1 MKDTKLKQVLA
12 DFEKRISKIEEV
24 FGRKG
29 EIKEITIIPK
39 VEKIE
44 CKEEKFLPEPTLLKE
59 EMVLNTEDIVE
70 AKKQLKKN
78 GTNSKS
84 KEEKED

>member
-29 EIKEITIIPK
+29 EIKEITSIPK
-39 VEKIE
+39 VEKQE
-44 CKEEKFLPEPTLLKE
+44 CKEE
-59 EMVLNTEDIVE
+59 MVSNTEDIVE
-70 AKKQLKKN
+70 TKIIKKN